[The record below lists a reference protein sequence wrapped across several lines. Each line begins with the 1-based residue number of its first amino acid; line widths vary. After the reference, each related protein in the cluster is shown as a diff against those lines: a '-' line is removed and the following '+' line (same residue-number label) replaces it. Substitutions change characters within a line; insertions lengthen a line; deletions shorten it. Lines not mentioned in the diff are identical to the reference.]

1 MLRDINDLNPFFR
14 LGSSAPL
21 SPQPSVSLTKST
33 PTSEAVSVDDSDI
46 LAEVFPDVL
55 DSVVGTDS
63 DASTNAKD
71 SVDVSFVFKTNLT
84 KIKLDCRLL
93 SGICMESAV
102 PLEDGL
108 NVDTLG
114 VVFGKRVGKDIL

>member
-21 SPQPSVSLTKST
+21 SPQPSVSLTEST
-33 PTSEAVSVDDSDI
+33 PSNGAVPDFPVDDSDI

-63 DASTNAKD
+63 DASSIAED
-71 SVDVSFVFKTNLT
+71 SLEVSFVFKSNPKKT
-84 KIKLDCRLL
+84 KLDCDLL
-93 SGICMESAV
+93 SG
-102 PLEDGL
+102 
-108 NVDTLG
+108 
-114 VVFGKRVGKDIL
+114 F